1 MLRMNCLYW
10 PKSPLRT
17 TPILITYSLCGCTAE
32 SRFSPLILSAVVLR
46 RAYLSKC
53 SHHQAPPHA
62 PHAPPH
68 TAHAPPHAPHAPP
81 HAPHAPPHAPH
92 APPHAPHA
100 PPHVPPHV
108 PHTPPRAPLSQCLP
122 PWFSLRLYA
131 CTAVLP
137 PSLMLPTFLLTLSP
151 VIRSRVLL
159 LAPHYSLF
167 TTLAITT
174 PLSRLYC

>member
-10 PKSPLRT
+10 PKSPLRV

-68 TAHAPPHAPHAPP
+68 LPPHTPPHA
-81 HAPHAPPHAPH
+81 
-92 APPHAPHA
+92 
-100 PPHVPPHV
+100 
-108 PHTPPRAPLSQCLP
+108 PHTPPRAPLGRCLP
-122 PWFSLRLYA
+122 PWFSLWLYA

-159 LAPHYSLF
+159 LAPHYSPF

-174 PLSRLYC
+174 PLSGLYF

>member
-1 MLRMNCLYW
+1 MRLRY
-10 PKSPLRT
+10 
-17 TPILITYSLCGCTAE
+17 
-32 SRFSPLILSAVVLR
+32 SPLILSAVVLR

-62 PHAPPH
+62 PHTPPHAPHAAPHAPPH
-68 TAHAPPHAPHAPP
+68 APHTPPHAPHAPP
-81 HAPHAPPHAPH
+81 HAPH
-92 APPHAPHA
+92 
-100 PPHVPPHV
+100 VPP
-108 PHTPPRAPLSQCLP
+108 PAPPRAPLGRCLP

-159 LAPHYSLF
+159 LAPHYSPF
-167 TTLAITT
+167 TMLAITT
-174 PLSRLYC
+174 PLRGLYC

>member
-68 TAHAPPHAPHAPP
+68 APHAPP
-81 HAPHAPPHAPH
+81 HAPHAPPHAP
-92 APPHAPHA
+92 
-100 PPHVPPHV
+100 
-108 PHTPPRAPLSQCLP
+108 LGQCLP
-122 PWFSLRLYA
+122 PWFSLQLYCGEPA
-131 CTAVLP
+131 LQCCHP
-137 PSLMLPTFLLTLSP
+137 PSCSPHSSSCSALL
-151 VIRSRVLL
+151 
-159 LAPHYSLF
+159 YGQECYCSLH
-167 TTLAITT
+167 IT
-174 PLSRLYC
+174 SQALYT